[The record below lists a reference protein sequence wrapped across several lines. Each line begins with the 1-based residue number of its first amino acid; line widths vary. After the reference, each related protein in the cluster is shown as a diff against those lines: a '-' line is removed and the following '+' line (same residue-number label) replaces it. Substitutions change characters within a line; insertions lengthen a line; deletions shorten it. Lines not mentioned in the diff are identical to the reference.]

1 MIISRVQLKRQSPQ
15 YVELGKKVKQDILSL
30 IKKEGIEIRESYE
43 ASFLGNATY
52 SVIREE
58 SAQEKKVLQET
69 HIITVPKLTD
79 ASDMRQSIVLAH
91 ELGHYY
97 VKKRSKIW
105 FKELIPVGW
114 QTLREEKLAW
124 KEANRILKSVIG
136 LPENAEELCA
146 QNEAYQEFE
155 EMSEHAL
162 DTYRQTY
169 GIWTQLNAI
178 FKIPLKLVVL
188 LIKCYLLI
196 AFIVL
201 LETNGIPVPLP
212 FSDGFASYPISDA
225 DFYKAVL
232 MVYNLVLMCK
242 LAWWTFRRMT

>member
-1 MIISRVQLKRQSPQ
+1 MIISRVQLERQSPQ

-52 SVIREE
+52 SVIRDE
-58 SAQEKKVLQET
+58 STKKET
-69 HIITVPKLTD
+69 HEITVPKLTD

-97 VKKRSKIW
+97 VEKRSKKW
-105 FKELIPVGW
+105 VKELMPVGW
-114 QTLREEKLAW
+114 RTLREEKLAW

-136 LPENAEELCA
+136 LPENAEELSL
-146 QNEAYQEFE
+146 QNAAYQEFE
-155 EMSEHAL
+155 DLSEHAL
-162 DTYRQTY
+162 ATYRQTY
-169 GIWTQLNAI
+169 GFWTQLKTI
-178 FKIPLKLVVL
+178 FKIPLKIVGL
-188 LIKCYLLI
+188 LIKSYLLI

-201 LETNGIPVPLP
+201 LETNGIPVPIP
-212 FSDGFASYPISDA
+212 FSNGFASYPLSDA

-232 MVYNLVLMCK
+232 MVFNLVIMSK